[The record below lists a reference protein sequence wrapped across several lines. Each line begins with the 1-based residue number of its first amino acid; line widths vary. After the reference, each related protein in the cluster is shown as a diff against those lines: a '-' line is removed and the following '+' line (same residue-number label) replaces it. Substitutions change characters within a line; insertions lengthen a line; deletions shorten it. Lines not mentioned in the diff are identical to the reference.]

1 MAARIKRLFL
11 LLLLW
16 IREEQPTK
24 TLAVPKAEKAE
35 REPDLYSFKANILDY
50 LDDQFRVLKRLK
62 KHDRDAYDL
71 YKTVGAFVMA
81 DMWSFENA
89 WDFEEYRHMR
99 GWWKTH
105 RPSFAAFYTGYRYK
119 AADDDEAKILPSLLY
134 FQKYDK
140 KRPPQKVQRIHGD
153 GDIYTMSFFWDDQNK
168 NAMVGEYALYVSR
181 DGDIQCLKTRID
193 EPVSVRAKQ
202 RSSWGPR
209 GRTFQ
214 VPSRKWDIHPFF
226 KDWAKDLGMEV
237 EALLIGNFIM
247 AVSAFSRQHEEMTK
261 VHVTKGGLAAVFSI
275 SILRTPYFFKDREVY
290 KTPSGQRKPI
300 FHIVRTHKRNLR
312 TGGETYVRTHFRG
325 HRKFVWN
332 GYSINIT
339 VPGWHHPDLVALDV
353 KSHALAEGDAETGY
367 IDMKEIG
374 DWYVGVE
381 NEDGLRE
388 GRGNR

>member
-1 MAARIKRLFL
+1 MVAQIKRFYL

-16 IREEQPTK
+16 IGKEQPSE
-24 TLAVPKAEKAE
+24 TLPASRPE

-50 LDDQFRVLKRLK
+50 LDDQFRVLKRMK
-62 KHDRDAYDL
+62 KHDRGAYDL
-71 YKTVGAFVMA
+71 YKKVGAFVMA

-105 RPSFAAFYTGYRYK
+105 RPSFAAFYTGYRYR
-119 AADDDEAKILPSLLY
+119 ADDDDEDKILPSLIY

-140 KRPPQKVQRIHGD
+140 KKPPQKVQRMHGE
-153 GDIYTMSFFWDDQNK
+153 GDIYTMSFYWDNRDK
-168 NAMVGEYALYVSR
+168 IATVGEYALYVSK
-181 DGDIQCLKTRID
+181 DGDIKCLKVLMN
-193 EPVSVRAKQ
+193 EPVNVRAKR
-202 RSSWGPR
+202 RSSTVPR
-209 GRTFQ
+209 GRTFR
-214 VPSRKWDIHPFF
+214 VPNRKWGIHPFF
-226 KDWAKDLGMEV
+226 TNWAKDVGMEV

-247 AVSAFSRQHEEMTK
+247 AVNAFSRQHEEMTK
-261 VHVTKGGLAAVFSI
+261 IRVTKDGLVAVFSI

-300 FHIVRTHKRNLR
+300 FHIVRAHRRDLQ

-339 VPGWHHPDLVALDV
+339 VPGWHHQDLSTLDV
-353 KSHALAEGDAETGY
+353 KSHSVADDEDQTGY

-374 DWYVGVE
+374 DWYTGIE
-381 NEDGLRE
+381 NEE
-388 GRGNR
+388 GRRVGAIDA

>member
-1 MAARIKRLFL
+1 MVAQIKRFYL

-16 IREEQPTK
+16 IGKEQPSEALPVSK
-24 TLAVPKAEKAE
+24 PE

-50 LDDQFRVLKRLK
+50 LDDQFRVLKRMK
-62 KHDRDAYDL
+62 KHDREAYDL
-71 YKTVGAFVMA
+71 YKKVGAFVMA

-105 RPSFAAFYTGYRYK
+105 RPSFAAFYTGYRYR
-119 AADDDEAKILPSLLY
+119 ANEDDGKIFPSLIY

-140 KRPPQKVQRIHGD
+140 KRAPQEIQRVQGS
-153 GDIYTMSFFWDDQNK
+153 GDIYTMAFFWEDKNK
-168 NAMVGEYALYVSR
+168 TAMVGEYALHVSE
-181 DGDIQCLKTRID
+181 DGDIKCLKTLTNV
-193 EPVSVRAKQ
+193 PVSVRSKR
-202 RSSWGPR
+202 RSSWGSK
-209 GRTFQ
+209 GRTFR
-214 VPSRKWDIHPFF
+214 VPNRKWGIHPFF
-226 KDWAKDLGMEV
+226 KAWAKDVGREV
-237 EALLIGNFIM
+237 EALLIGNFILS
-247 AVSAFSRQHEEMTK
+247 VNAFSRQHEEMTK
-261 VHVTKGGLAAVFSI
+261 IRVTKDGLVAVFSI

-300 FHIVRTHKRNLR
+300 FHIVRAHKRDLQ

-339 VPGWHHPDLVALDV
+339 VPGWHHQDLSTLDV
-353 KSHALAEGDAETGY
+353 KSHSVADDEDHTGY

-374 DWYVGVE
+374 DWYTGIE
-381 NEDGLRE
+381 KEE
-388 GRGNR
+388 GRRVGATNA